1 MRAQETRTGTGQV
14 VVIGGGIAG
23 LAAAHRLLDAGV
35 HVTVLEASDRVGGKL
50 LPGEIAGARVD
61 LGAESMLAR
70 RPEAVALAREAGLG
84 DHLRPPATSTAS
96 IWTRGALRPMPKG
109 HVMGVPG
116 TASALS
122 GLLSEEGLRR
132 IERDADLPR
141 TEVGDDVAVGEFVAA
156 RLGREVVD
164 RLVEPLLGGV
174 YAGDAYRLSMRSAVP
189 QLFQA
194 ACTHDSLT
202 EAVREIQARAAA
214 AQQSGPVFMGI
225 EGGVGQ
231 LPLAVAESVRA
242 RGAEIVTGAPVTE
255 LRRVAA
261 PTGGG
266 GPQSTGQGPH
276 STGRETRNGQS
287 AGHEADGPRAA
298 VRGGSRELGSGRPG
312 SALTPAGADGTEA
325 HARWRVVA
333 GGRVLHADAVVLAL
347 PAPAAAT
354 LLRAEAP
361 AAAAEL
367 AAVEYASMALITLA
381 YRRGDL
387 SLPEGSGFLVPPV
400 DGRTIKAS
408 TFASQKWGWLAE
420 ENPDLL
426 VLRTSVGRYQET
438 EVLGRDDEGL
448 VDVSR
453 HDLREATGL
462 DAAPVATRVTRWSD
476 GLPQYPVGHH
486 ARVARVR
493 DHLGKLPGL
502 AVCGAAYDGVGI
514 PACIASAY
522 AAVDQLRGE
531 RGGLDELT
539 ANPVQSLHGGA
550 GE

>member
-1 MRAQETRTGTGQV
+1 MREVETRTGTGHV
-14 VVIGGGIAG
+14 VVIGAGIGG
-23 LAAAHRLLDAGV
+23 LAAAHRLLGRGV
-35 HVTVLEASDRVGGKL
+35 RVTVVEASDRVGGKL

-70 RPEAVALAREAGLG
+70 RPEAVALAREVGLT
-84 DHLRPPATSTAS
+84 DRLQPPATATAS

-122 GLLSEEGLRR
+122 GVLSDEGLAR

-141 TEVGDDVAVGEFVAA
+141 TEVGEDVAVGEYVAA

-174 YAGDAYRLSMRSAVP
+174 YAGDAYRISMRSAVP

-194 ACTHDSLT
+194 AKTHDSLT
-202 EAVREIQARAAA
+202 EAVRGIQERAVA
-214 AQQSGPVFMGI
+214 AQQTGPVFMGI

-242 RGAEIVTGAPVTE
+242 RGAEILTGTPVTE
-255 LRRVAA
+255 LRRSGAA
-261 PTGGG
+261 G
-266 GPQSTGQGPH
+266 
-276 STGRETRNGQS
+276 
-287 AGHEADGPRAA
+287 
-298 VRGGSRELGSGRPG
+298 
-312 SALTPAGADGTEA
+312 
-325 HARWRVVA
+325 WRVVA
-333 GGRVLHADAVVLAL
+333 GDRVLDADGVIVAV
-347 PAPAAAT
+347 PAPVAAA
-354 LLRAEAP
+354 LLRAEVP
-361 AAAAEL
+361 GAAAEL
-367 AAVEYASMALITLA
+367 AAVEYASMALVTLA
-381 YRRGDL
+381 YRRADVE
-387 SLPEGSGFLVPPV
+387 LPEGSGFLVPPV

-408 TFASQKWGWLAE
+408 TFASQKWGWIAD
-420 ENPDLL
+420 ENPDVL
-426 VLRTSVGRYQET
+426 VLRTSVGRYGET
-438 EVLGRDDEGL
+438 AILDREDAGL

-462 DAAPVATRVTRWSD
+462 DATPLETRVTRWTD

-493 DHLGKLPGL
+493 EHVAKLPGL

-514 PACIASAY
+514 PATIASAY
-522 AAVDQLRGE
+522 AAVE
-531 RGGLDELT
+531 RLT
-539 ANPVQSLHGGA
+539 GDPVPSASGGA

>member
-1 MRAQETRTGTGQV
+1 MREVETRTGTKHV
-14 VVIGGGIAG
+14 VVIGAGIGG

-35 HVTVLEASDRVGGKL
+35 RVTVVEASGRVGGKL

-70 RPEAVALAREAGLG
+70 RPEAVALAREIGLT
-84 DHLRPPATSTAS
+84 DRLQSPATATAS
-96 IWTRGALRPMPKG
+96 LWTRGALRPMPKG

-122 GLLSEEGLRR
+122 GVLSDEGLHR

-141 TEVGDDVAVGEFVAA
+141 TEVGDDVAVGEYVAA

-174 YAGDAYRLSMRSAVP
+174 YAGDAYRISMRSAVP

-194 ACTHDSLT
+194 AKTHDSLT
-202 EAVREIQARAAA
+202 EAVRGIQERAAA
-214 AQQSGPVFMGI
+214 AQQTGPVFMGI
-225 EGGVGQ
+225 QGGVGQ

-242 RGAEIVTGAPVTE
+242 RGAEILTGTPVTE
-255 LRRVAA
+255 LRRSGAA
-261 PTGGG
+261 G
-266 GPQSTGQGPH
+266 
-276 STGRETRNGQS
+276 
-287 AGHEADGPRAA
+287 
-298 VRGGSRELGSGRPG
+298 
-312 SALTPAGADGTEA
+312 
-325 HARWRVVA
+325 WRVVA
-333 GGRVLHADAVVLAL
+333 GDRVLDADGVVVAV
-347 PAPAAAT
+347 PAPVAAQ
-354 LLRAEAP
+354 LLRAEVP
-361 AAAAEL
+361 GAAAEL
-367 AAVEYASMALITLA
+367 AAVEYASMALVTLA
-381 YRRGDL
+381 YRRADVE
-387 SLPEGSGFLVPPV
+387 LPEGSGFLVPPV

-408 TFASQKWGWLAE
+408 TFASQKWGWIAD
-420 ENPDLL
+420 ENPDVL
-426 VLRTSVGRYQET
+426 VLRTSVGRYGET
-438 EVLGRDDEGL
+438 AILERDDTGL

-462 DAAPVATRVTRWSD
+462 DATPLETRVTRWTD

-493 DHLGKLPGL
+493 EHVAKLPGL

-514 PACIASAY
+514 PATIASAY
-522 AAVDQLRGE
+522 AAVE
-531 RGGLDELT
+531 RLT
-539 ANPVQSLHGGA
+539 GDPVPSASGGA